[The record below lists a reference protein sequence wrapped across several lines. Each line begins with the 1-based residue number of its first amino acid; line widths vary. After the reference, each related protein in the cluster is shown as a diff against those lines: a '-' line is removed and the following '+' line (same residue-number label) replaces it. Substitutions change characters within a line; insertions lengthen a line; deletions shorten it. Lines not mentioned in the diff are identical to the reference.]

1 MLAKVHREQA
11 IKTFLTSPESKRL
24 AASPHAKL
32 MLWVAN
38 EILKERKCNMDLLD
52 RSWSDK
58 GEWETDEHFLTDVRG
73 EATRIREE
81 RSQGGG

>member
-1 MLAKVHREQA
+1 
-11 IKTFLTSPESKRL
+11 
-24 AASPHAKL
+24 
-32 MLWVAN
+32 
-38 EILKERKCNMDLLD
+38 MDLLD